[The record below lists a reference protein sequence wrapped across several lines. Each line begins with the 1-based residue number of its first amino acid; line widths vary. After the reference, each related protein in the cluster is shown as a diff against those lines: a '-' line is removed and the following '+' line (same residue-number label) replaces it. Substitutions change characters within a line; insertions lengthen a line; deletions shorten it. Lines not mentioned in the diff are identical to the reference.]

1 MFSYKYLILLSV
13 VVLVFLFGS
22 GIVTP
27 LGLFDLVLL
36 QPILNLLFLLSKY
49 LFGSMGL
56 AIVALTIIIRLVT
69 LPLTMRQ
76 MHSMKAMQ
84 MIQPKLKELQKKY
97 SKL

>member
-27 LGLFDLVLL
+27 LGLFDIVLL

-49 LFGSMGL
+49 LFDS
-56 AIVALTIIIRLVT
+56 IVAKRNNYDFAVLSLKRII
-69 LPLTMRQ
+69 
-76 MHSMKAMQ
+76 
-84 MIQPKLKELQKKY
+84 Y
-97 SKL
+97 FN